1 MQFLELFKREICVG
15 SICQSIGFYMVLA
28 ILLCVT
34 YLQFQEAN
42 RQKKL
47 EESYHDSFED
57 NNYKV

>member
-1 MQFLELFKREICVG
+1 MRYLDLFKREICVG
-15 SICQSIGFYMVLA
+15 SISQNIGFYIVLA

-47 EESYHDSFED
+47 KESYTKSFED
-57 NNYKV
+57 NNYEA